1 MKLLIELQVS
11 KTSPQNNSEGNV
23 ENDREIHRKRY
34 ISPEQ
39 RQKNY
44 WWSKINII
52 MYNNG
57 ISKNNKLVKQYP
69 K

>member
-11 KTSPQNNSEGNV
+11 KTSLQNNSEGNI

-44 WWSKINII
+44 
-52 MYNNG
+52 
-57 ISKNNKLVKQYP
+57 
-69 K
+69 

>member
-1 MKLLIELQVS
+1 MKFLIELQVS
-11 KTSPQNNSEGNV
+11 KTSPQNNSEGNI

-34 ISPEQ
+34 VSPEQ

-57 ISKNNKLVKQYP
+57 ISKNSKLVR
-69 K
+69 